1 MKEVNQWNENTPIP
15 FVPVWNSYIIRL
27 IREKKYSQRD
37 TTGIPPCVTDAALN
51 KHSWQ
56 ANNNALDVI

>member
-1 MKEVNQWNENTPIP
+1 MKEVNKWNKNTPIP
-15 FVPVWNSYIIRL
+15 SVPVWNSYIIRL
-27 IREKKYSQRD
+27 IREKDIARGTSQGFPR
-37 TTGIPPCVTDAALN
+37 VTDAAHN